1 LVRNHRLATTYTSP
15 DSIVFGN
22 GPDQDDD
29 CVDSDPSLACY
40 PDPYMKHDGSG
51 ERHDDGTFETP
62 EEAIASMKSEESK
75 DDPEDELLLAEC

>member
-1 LVRNHRLATTYTSP
+1 
-15 DSIVFGN
+15 
-22 GPDQDDD
+22 
-29 CVDSDPSLACY
+29 
-40 PDPYMKHDGSG
+40 MKHDGSG